1 MRLGVK
7 VRHQSRNK
15 EGVGIRIVQAR
26 LGNAND
32 RTKVVDFIVHA

>member
-15 EGVGIRIVQAR
+15 DGVGIRIVQAS
-26 LGNAND
+26 LGNTND
-32 RTKVVDFIVHA
+32 RTRVVDFIIWA